1 MATFPQKEKEK
12 IIPKNRDLFLALG
25 VT

>member
-12 IIPKNRDLFLALG
+12 NIPKNRDLFLALG